1 VLSLTA
7 GFMIY
12 KAGEW
17 MFNFAVYI
25 STDLDVDDKK
35 VNKQLDIFRVQRI
48 LLDKSRNL
56 LKGNI

>member
-1 VLSLTA
+1 
-7 GFMIY
+7 MIY